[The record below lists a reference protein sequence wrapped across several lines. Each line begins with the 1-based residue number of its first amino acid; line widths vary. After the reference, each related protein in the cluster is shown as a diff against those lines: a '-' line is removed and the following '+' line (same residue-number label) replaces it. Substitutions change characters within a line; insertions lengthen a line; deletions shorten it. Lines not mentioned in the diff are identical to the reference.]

1 MRNIKNSILLLAILA
16 LAPMMSMAQ
25 SPSQFM
31 RDASLVSLS
40 NDNKTITLRSSGQAD
55 KKKEALVM
63 AEKSAMYALLHVGI
77 DGVNNGKP
85 LCPENTDY
93 DRRMFYENRYT
104 TFLQSSEDLNN
115 YRKVGN
121 AYRAEVEVT
130 FFYSTLQKDVQR
142 NFPDTPM
149 GAAGDLANLPTITIV
164 PFIAQGENQLSV
176 LEGSS
181 LRRSCAASVTS
192 MFSKKGYLT
201 KDYLSMVRNAT
212 NNDILMS
219 GTQSDAVTKMLQNSG
234 ADVKVEVR
242 VSYSGGNTNL
252 ASAVVEITAIEAFTS
267 TTLASVKLSGQAR
280 GDSTYVVDQII
291 ESRANDQKRNLF
303 FKELNKAFNTIATA
317 GVEINVNMGISNNI
331 DDWTFDD
338 DLPNGKNFK
347 EELEDWLESVAVN
360 GNARMDINNDK
371 YIGITIRVPFYD
383 ENKKSY
389 KISGFRSDLRKYLK
403 KLLGDDYTAKIVAE
417 GQKITVTIQ

>member
-1 MRNIKNSILLLAILA
+1 MLMPIAV
-16 LAPMMSMAQ
+16 MAQ
-25 SPSQFM
+25 APSQYM
-31 RDASLVSLS
+31 RDASVVNLT
-40 NDNKTITLRSSGQAD
+40 NDNKNLTLRCSGQAE
-55 KKKEALVM
+55 KKKDALIM
-63 AEKSAMYALLHVGI
+63 AEKSAMYCLLHVGI
-77 DGVNNGKP
+77 EGVNGGKP
-85 LCPENTDY
+85 LCQENTDY
-93 DRRMFYENRYT
+93 DRRMFFENRYT
-104 TFLQSSEDLNN
+104 SFLVDSKDLDN

-121 AYRAEVEVT
+121 QYRAEVEIT
-130 FFYSTLQKDVQR
+130 IAYAFLQKDIDKTFGVMTTAPS
-142 NFPDTPM
+142 N
-149 GAAGDLANLPTITIV
+149 LVNLPTITIV
-164 PFIAQGENQLSV
+164 PFIAQGEDQIKV
-176 LEGSS
+176 LEGTS

-201 KDYLSMVRNAT
+201 KDYLTMVRNAT
-212 NNDILMS
+212 NNDILLS

-242 VSYSGGNTNL
+242 TSYSGGNTNL

-303 FKELNKAFNTIATA
+303 FKELNNAFNTIVEA
-317 GVEINVNMGISNNI
+317 GLEVNVNMAISNNI

-347 EELEDWLESVAVN
+347 DELEGWLESIAVN
-360 GNARMDINNDK
+360 GDARMDINNDK
-371 YIGITIRVPFYD
+371 YVGISVRVPFFD

-389 KISGFRSDLRKYLK
+389 KVAGFRAALRKYLK
-403 KLLGDDYTAKIVAE
+403 QLLGDDYTAKIVAE